1 MRLKQEFGA
10 SQGSQRFD
18 VMVPTPSA
26 EQALAILRDASQF
39 KWYIIPIFLLVL
51 LAYANEIEKKKWS
64 IVLGAVA
71 LWGMDLFTEI

>member
-1 MRLKQEFGA
+1 
-10 SQGSQRFD
+10 
-18 VMVPTPSA
+18 MVPTPAA

-39 KWYIIPIFLLVL
+39 KWYVIPIFLLVL

-71 LWGMDLFTEI
+71 LWGMDLFNEIWNALVFHFTQYALFG